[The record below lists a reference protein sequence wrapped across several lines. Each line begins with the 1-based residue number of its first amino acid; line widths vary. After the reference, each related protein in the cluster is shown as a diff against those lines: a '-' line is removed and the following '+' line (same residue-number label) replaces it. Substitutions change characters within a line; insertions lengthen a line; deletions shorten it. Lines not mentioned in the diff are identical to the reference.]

1 MSGFRSGGFLS
12 GMMDWID
19 KYYIITK
26 QYVFGVAVGGL
37 MALWLSTQLQEP
49 IIFTGFAVLATIGP
63 IVINLAYDLANQT
76 TETGKEIYDFLNESP
91 KTAVVY
97 TGFTMTMVAAIT
109 AMIADSPP
117 YVVGWILLLGM
128 FGTVAS
134 VLMVF
139 LLEVFEVVQPLLDI
153 IIEILD
159 LLVKLMDMWIN
170 LINEVFSVFESILGW
185 F

>member
-1 MSGFRSGGFLS
+1 MSKFKSGGFIE
-12 GMMDWID
+12 GVMKYID
-19 KYYIITK
+19 QYYVITK
-26 QYVFGVAVGGL
+26 QYVFGVAVGGV
-37 MALWLSTQLQEP
+37 MSLWLSTQLQEP

-63 IVINLAYDLANQT
+63 IVINLLYDLANQT
-76 TETGKEIYDFLNESP
+76 SETGKEIYGFLISSP

-134 VLMVF
+134 VLTVF
-139 LLEVFEVVQPLLDI
+139 LLEVFEAVEPLFDI
-153 IIEILD
+153 IIEILNI
-159 LLVKLMDMWIN
+159 LVKLMDMWIK
-170 LINEVFSVFESILGW
+170 LIEEIFGVFESIAGW